1 MATESDGNGNSGGSA
16 VYGRAPPPKVA
27 LPQKGIV
34 LGLAWS
40 GIEGAGN
47 QIVAAKVECSKGK
60 PQLTQVW
67 RPFQDAPGRRDVRE
81 QFPTWLE
88 GEARWAEGKLVVGID
103 FPFSLAETHL
113 RQLGLLRQALR
124 GPASL
129 GRGLEERF
137 FPQGADFSEAAEAFK
152 AQLGKDRLR
161 FADCYRAAVYPP
173 SHLRLYRQT
182 FFGLLTLARLSD
194 VAFVPWEPPKPNRPV
209 LTEVRPEHVARAM
222 CGACAYRDDARD
234 SVNRSGARAA
244 VLRTMRTAAGLEFEM
259 ELAAKV
265 VEDEKGL
272 VLDAVL
278 AAVGAAAAQ
287 VENFH
292 GVPSNVPRSEGWIYS
307 VRDEPWRDG

>member
-1 MATESDGNGNSGGSA
+1 MPTSENDVPSTSGAA
-16 VYGRAPPPKVA
+16 VWGRAPPPKVTLA
-27 LPQKGIV
+27 QRGIV
-34 LGLAWS
+34 LGIAWS

-47 QIVAAKVECSKGK
+47 QIVAAKIECTKARPK
-60 PQLTQVW
+60 LVQVW

-81 QFPTWLE
+81 QFPAWLVE
-88 GEARWAEGKLVVGID
+88 ESRWAEGRVVLALD

-137 FPQGADFSEAAEAFK
+137 MPSSADFSEAAEAFK
-152 AQLGKDRLR
+152 GQLGKDRLR
-161 FADCYRAAVYPP
+161 LADCYRGTLFPP

-182 FFGLLTLARLSD
+182 FFGLLVLARLENVS
-194 VAFVPWEPPKPNRPV
+194 FVPWDPPKAGRPSIV
-209 LTEVRPEHVARAM
+209 EVRPEHVARVLT
-222 CGACAYRDDARD
+222 GTCAYRDDPRD
-234 SVNRSGARAA
+234 GVNRSSRRATLLRS
-244 VLRTMRTAAGLEFEM
+244 LRTVAGLEFEM

-278 AAVGAAAAQ
+278 SAVAGAAAQHA
-287 VENFH
+287 NFH

-307 VRDEPWRDG
+307 VPEEPWREG

>member
-1 MATESDGNGNSGGSA
+1 MATESDASSSASA
-16 VYGRAPPPKVA
+16 VWGRAPAPKVPLA
-27 LPQKGIV
+27 QRGIV

-47 QIVAAKVECSKGK
+47 QIVAAKVECARSRPK
-60 PQLTQVW
+60 LVQVS

-81 QFPTWLE
+81 NFPAWLAE
-88 GEARWAEGKLVVGID
+88 EARWAEGRLVVAVD

-137 FPQGADFSEAAEAFK
+137 MPSTADFSEAAEGFK

-161 FADCYRAAVYPP
+161 LTDCYRAAVFPP
-173 SHLRLYRQT
+173 SHMRLYRQT
-182 FFGLLTLARLSD
+182 FFGLLVLARLSD
-194 VAFVPWEPPKPNRPV
+194 VSFVPWDPPRAGRASLV
-209 LTEVRPEHVARAM
+209 EVRPEHVARVLS
-222 CGACAYRDDARD
+222 GTCAYRDDTRD
-234 SVNRSGARAA
+234 GVNRSGARAA
-244 VLRTMRTAAGLEFEM
+244 VLRTLRTATGLEFEM

-278 AAVGAAAAQ
+278 AAVAGAAAA
-287 VENFH
+287 EASFH
-292 GVPSNVPRSEGWIYS
+292 GVASNVPRSEGWIYS
-307 VRDEPWRDG
+307 VREEPWRDA

>member
-1 MATESDGNGNSGGSA
+1 MATESDGSTGGSA

-27 LPQKGIV
+27 LPQRGIV

-47 QIVAAKVECSKGK
+47 QIVAAKGECSKGK
-60 PQLTQVW
+60 PKLTQVW

-88 GEARWAEGKLVVGID
+88 
-103 FPFSLAETHL
+103 
-113 RQLGLLRQALR
+113 
-124 GPASL
+124 
-129 GRGLEERF
+129 EEF
-137 FPQGADFSEAAEAFK
+137 FPPRPDFSEASEAFK
-152 AQLGKDRLR
+152 GQLGKDRLR
-161 FADCYRAAVYPP
+161 FADCYRAAVFPP

-182 FFGLLTLARLSD
+182 FFGLLTVARLSD
-194 VAFVPWEPPKPNRPV
+194 VAFVPWEPPKANRPV
-209 LTEVRPEHVARAM
+209 LAEVRPEHVAREL

-234 SVNRSGARAA
+234 GVNRSGVRAA

-278 AAVGAAAAQ
+278 SAVGAAAAQ
-287 VENFH
+287 EENFQ

-307 VRDEPWRDG
+307 VREEPWRNV

>member
-1 MATESDGNGNSGGSA
+1 MASESDGSGSGAA
-16 VYGRAPPPKVA
+16 VWGRAPPARVA
-27 LPQKGIV
+27 LAHRGVV

-47 QIVAAKVECSKGK
+47 QIVAAKIECTKAK
-60 PQLTQVW
+60 PKLAQVW

-81 QFPTWLE
+81 QFPGWLGE
-88 GEARWAEGKLVVGID
+88 EARWAEGRLVVGLD
-103 FPFSLAETHL
+103 FPFSLSETHL

-137 FPQGADFSEAAEAFK
+137 FPSTSDFSEAAEAFK
-152 AQLGKDRLR
+152 GQLGKDRVRLT
-161 FADCYRAAVYPP
+161 DCYRAAVFPP

-182 FFGLLTLARLSD
+182 FFGLLVLARLSD
-194 VAFVPWEPPKPNRPV
+194 VSFVPWDPPKAGRPS
-209 LTEVRPEHVARAM
+209 LIEVRPEHVGRVL
-222 CGACAYRDDARD
+222 CGMCAYRDDPRD
-234 SVNRSGARAA
+234 GVNRSSARAA
-244 VLRTMRTAAGLEFEM
+244 MLRILRAACGLEFEM
-259 ELAAKV
+259 EVAAKV

-278 AAVGAAAAQ
+278 SAVAAAAAQ
-287 VENFH
+287 EAGFH

-307 VRDEPWRDG
+307 VREEPWREE